1 MGTKTL
7 CPQLGINIFSLCLQL
22 LIMTLQRLKAPY
34 ENQKKQNIPVM
45 QLYVHLTQHSE
56 NK

>member
-1 MGTKTL
+1 
-7 CPQLGINIFSLCLQL
+7 
-22 LIMTLQRLKAPY
+22 MTLQRLKAPY